1 MCSLG
6 LNLFCD
12 TSSDFGESYDLLSF
26 GIARGFIKEK
36 EKDAFLKKRDED
48 DEKEKLRCD
57 EIEKKYEKMYGSDQ
71 SEWSESICDKMN
83 EEISG

>member
-1 MCSLG
+1 VTPLQISAK
-6 LNLFCD
+6 
-12 TSSDFGESYDLLSF
+12 SYDLLSF

-57 EIEKKYEKMYGSDQ
+57 EIEKKYEKTYGSDQ